1 MLENLYIQM
10 LGCFSISTKD
20 KKISDIDNRSR
31 KLWLLLAYIIY
42 YRHRVVLKEECI
54 NLLWGDGESGAN
66 PAGAFKTVLH
76 RLRSMLDG
84 LWPKAG
90 HDLILRQNGGYIWN
104 KEAIVVLDIEV
115 FDNLYRKGKFGEKE
129 QIQRDFKALQLYHG
143 DFLSHMSSEVWVIPI
158 AAYYHNC
165 YVKSLLRVLPVFFEQ
180 KRYMEAAELCQMASN
195 VEPFHEGIH
204 SYFMQALLCMGDQKG
219 AVNIYK
225 KMSERLYSNLGI
237 MPSEEMRA
245 LYYSAIRINNSKEL
259 SMDVIREQLQE
270 EESQGGAL
278 ICDYDFFRVLY
289 RLMARIM
296 AQDGKAVQVALLS
309 ISGEKGVEF
318 SLKKQQK
325 IMKNLQEHIRMSLRG
340 GDTASQ
346 CSVSQ
351 YVLLLPYANYENGCM
366 VCERIV
372 KAFLRKCPHADVVIQ
387 YTVCPVVPANEK
399 NQVRGTCD
407 E

>member
-1 MLENLYIQM
+1 MVKNLYIQM
-10 LGCFSISTKD
+10 LGDFSISTKD

-42 YRHRVVLKEECI
+42 HRHRVVLQEECI
-54 NLLWGDGESGAN
+54 NLLWGEGESGVN

-76 RLRSMLDG
+76 RLRNMLAG

-104 KEAIVVLDIEV
+104 KEVITVLDIEA
-115 FDNLYRKGKFGEKE
+115 FDHLSHKGDYDKEE
-129 QIQRDFKALQLYHG
+129 QIQRDFHALQLYGG
-143 DFLSHMSSEVWVIPI
+143 DFLAHMSSEVWVIPI

-165 YVKSLLRVLPVFFEQ
+165 YMQSLLRVLPVLLEQ
-180 KRYMEAAELCQMASN
+180 KRYSEAAELCQIASN

-204 SYFMQALLCMGDQKG
+204 SYLMQALLCMGDHKG

-225 KMSERLYSNLGI
+225 KISERLYSNLGI

-245 LYYSAIRINNSKEL
+245 LYDRAIRINNDKEL
-259 SMDVIREQLQE
+259 SMDAICEQLQE
-270 EESQGGAL
+270 ADAKEGAL
-278 ICDYDFFRVLY
+278 ICDYDSFRVLY
-289 RLMARIM
+289 RFMARSM
-296 AQDGKAVQVALLS
+296 ARNGMTIQVALLS
-309 ISGEKGVEF
+309 ITTNGEKGVEF
-318 SLKKQQK
+318 SLKKQQR
-325 IMKNLQEHIRMSLRG
+325 IMKSLKEQIRMSLRS

-351 YVLLLPYANYENGCM
+351 YVLLLPQANYENGCM

-372 KAFLRKCPHADVVIQ
+372 NGFLRKCPHADVVIQ
-387 YTVCPVVPANEK
+387 YTVCPVVPSNK
-399 NQVRGTCD
+399 KLD
-407 E
+407 EEVL